1 MPTVNTNSAAQF
13 ALNKLNAT
21 EREMTTSMERLS
33 SGKRINHA
41 GDDAAGAAI
50 ADRMTAQIRGLEQ
63 SVRNAADVISMAQVT
78 EGALDESSSIIQ
90 RIRELAI
97 QSASDTYNGEERA
110 YIDAEVDQLLAELDR
125 VTRDTT
131 FNEIAV
137 LDGSFADRR
146 FQIGTH
152 EREFAQLSI
161 SSMRLDSLGA
171 YKATSQGT
179 ETTDIANSA
188 VDNDNLALNAYAVS
202 DTSEAN
208 LIQAESFTIHGIL
221 GSSSVTAAAGSNVR
235 DIATSVNAVFD
246 STGVSAIA
254 STQLKIQAK
263 TLDKAYNGQTSLSFS
278 IQGKNTTAVTIAA
291 NVTLNNNEGSS
302 VLSDLRDSINN
313 YTTTTGVTATLS
325 TDKSSM
331 ILVQNEGFDIKLGDV
346 NFAGDTTTT
355 GSRRSLLVTSLDNN
369 EVVAG
374 DAVSLGDTDVTT
386 TDDDG
391 IYTGTLTQI
400 ETIGGRLGTTNP
412 RDFPSTG
419 PRSAAT
425 NATSIV
431 AAQTINADDD
441 NRIVTT
447 QAINTG
453 FTGTESLTIID
464 KTALHNSV
472 ITITSTEATDQ
483 GFKVV
488 GTDIFGNAIEETVP
502 KFTAQ
507 NQKKETTNTFATVT
521 AVIPL
526 ANDSNASIIVGTKNP
541 IMTMVNTATVHN
553 SIVTLT
559 STELTDGTF
568 LVTGTDVFG
577 NPLQETVPKFSAQNQ
592 TQQTTNVFGT
602 VTSVIPSAID
612 SNASVSVGVLNTIAN
627 QSALITIT
635 SSASDESDKTFT
647 VTGTDMS
654 GNTLVEVITGPEA
667 NKTVTGRRIF
677 KTIHTVVN
685 SGATTGEIKI
695 GLKPADSVIVTGQLE
710 MSSSNSFTVVGED
723 GKGLFEASPGAASLD
738 KLSGVSLLTRQSSVD
753 ALRVLDRSLDRIH
766 KERAKLGAL
775 MSRMEK
781 AIDNLSNVA
790 LNTKAS
796 RGRIED
802 ADFAKESARMT
813 KAQILQQSAM
823 AMIAQAGKAQQN
835 VLQLLQQ

>member
-1 MPTVNTNSAAQF
+1 MPTVNSNTASQF
-13 ALNKLNAT
+13 ALNKMTAT
-21 EREMTTSMERLS
+21 ERDMTTAMERLS

-50 ADRMTAQIRGLEQ
+50 ADRMTAQIKGLEQ

-97 QSASDTYNGEERA
+97 QSASDVMNAEERS
-110 YIDAEVDQLLAELDR
+110 YLDAEVVQMLAELDR

-171 YKATSQGT
+171 YKAKSQGT

-188 VDNDNLALNAYAVS
+188 VDNDNLALNAYAVA

-221 GSSSVTAAAGSNVR
+221 GSSSVTAAAGSNIR

-246 STGVSAIA
+246 STGVTAIA
-254 STQLKIQAK
+254 STQLKLQAK
-263 TLDKAYNGQTSLSFS
+263 TLDDAYNGQTSVSFS
-278 IQGKNTTAVTIAA
+278 IQGKNSTAVTIAA
-291 NVTLNNNEGSS
+291 NLTLSHNEGSS
-302 VLSDLRDSINN
+302 VLSELRDSINN

-325 TDKSSM
+325 TDKSSIIM
-331 ILVQNEGFDIKLGDV
+331 VQNEGYDIKLGDV

-355 GSRRSLLVTSLDNN
+355 GSRRTLLVTSLDND

-374 DAVSLGDTDVTT
+374 DAVSLGDTNVTA

-391 IYTGTLTQI
+391 IFTGNPSGAI
-400 ETIGGRLGTTNP
+400 VIGGKVGVTGATDFTT
-412 RDFPSTG
+412 
-419 PRSAAT
+419 SATASAT
-425 NATSIV
+425 AAASIV
-431 AAQTINADDD
+431 ASTDLTSFGAANMTLVDATQTINSF
-441 NRIVTT
+441 VTL
-447 QAINTG
+447 
-453 FTGTESLTIID
+453 TGT
-464 KTALHNSV
+464 AAFAVNF
-472 ITITSTEATDQ
+472 TIT
-483 GFKVV
+483 
-488 GTDIFGNAIEETVP
+488 GTDIYGNAQTETV
-502 KFTAQ
+502 AGLGS
-507 NQKKETTNTFATVT
+507 AT
-521 AVIPL
+521 
-526 ANDSNASIIVGTKNP
+526 
-541 IMTMVNTATVHN
+541 TAT
-553 SIVTLT
+553 
-559 STELTDGTF
+559 ST
-568 LVTGTDVFG
+568 
-577 NPLQETVPKFSAQNQ
+577 KI
-592 TQQTTNVFGT
+592 FGT
-602 VTSVIPSAID
+602 ISQIAVSGSVA
-612 SNASVSVGVLNTIAN
+612 ASVSVGTLNTIAN
-627 QSALITIT
+627 QSALVTIEST
-635 SSASDESDKTFT
+635 ASDESNKTFT
-647 VTGTDMS
+647 VTGIDMS
-654 GNTLVEVITGPEA
+654 GNALIEVITGPEA

-677 KTIHTVVN
+677 KEIHTVATTVAT
-685 SGATTGEIKI
+685 SGAIKI
-695 GLKPADSVIVTGQLE
+695 GVKAADSVIVTGQLE

-738 KLSGVSLLTRQSSVD
+738 KLSGVNVKTRQSSID

-781 AIDNLSNVA
+781 AINNLSNVA
-790 LNTKAS
+790 LNTNAS

-802 ADFAKESARMT
+802 ADFAKESARLT

-835 VLQLLQQ
+835 VLQLLQS

>member
-1 MPTVNTNSAAQF
+1 MPTVSSNSAAMF
-13 ALNKLNAT
+13 ALNKMTVT
-21 EREMTTSMERLS
+21 ERDMTQAMERLS

-50 ADRMTAQIRGLEQ
+50 ADRMTAQIKGLEQ

-78 EGALDESSSIIQ
+78 EGALDESSAILQ

-97 QSASDTYNGEERA
+97 QSASDVMNAEERS
-110 YIDAEVDQLLAELDR
+110 YLDAEVIQMLAELDR

-152 EREFAQLSI
+152 EREFASLSI

-171 YKATSQGT
+171 YKAKSQGT

-188 VDNDNLALNAYAVS
+188 VDNDNLALNAYAVA

-208 LIQAESFTIHGIL
+208 LVQAESFTLHGIL
-221 GSSSVTAAAGSNVR
+221 GSSSITAAAGSNVR

-246 STGVSAIA
+246 STGVTAIA

-263 TLDKAYNGQTSLSFS
+263 TLDTTYDGQTSVSFS
-278 IQGKNTTAVTIAA
+278 IQGKNTTATTIAA
-291 NVTLNNNEGSS
+291 NVTLNNNESSS

-325 TDKSSM
+325 TDKSSIIM
-331 ILVQNEGFDIKLGDV
+331 VQNEGYDIKLGEV
-346 NFAGDTTTT
+346 NFAGDTATT
-355 GSRRSLLVTSLDNN
+355 GPRRTLMVTSLDND

-374 DAVSLGDTDVTT
+374 DAVLLGDKDVTATDTDELYSGT
-386 TDDDG
+386 TLNG
-391 IYTGTLTQI
+391 VK
-400 ETIGGRLGTTNP
+400 TIGGTIGN
-412 RDFPSTG
+412 
-419 PRSAAT
+419 AAT
-425 NATSIV
+425 IAFQAPHNTADVDKIATANTLDAVANNA
-431 AAQTINADDD
+431 A
-441 NRIVTT
+441 
-447 QAINTG
+447 
-453 FTGTESLTIID
+453 
-464 KTALHNSV
+464 
-472 ITITSTEATDQ
+472 
-483 GFKVV
+483 
-488 GTDIFGNAIEETVP
+488 
-502 KFTAQ
+502 
-507 NQKKETTNTFATVT
+507 
-521 AVIPL
+521 L
-526 ANDSNASIIVGTKNP
+526 ANF
-541 IMTMVNTATVHN
+541 VNTAQTLN
-553 SIVTLT
+553 SRITLT
-559 STELTDGTF
+559 GDADMNTVTF
-568 LVTGTDVFG
+568 TVTGTDVYG
-577 NPLQETVPKFSAQNQ
+577 NVQ
-592 TQQTTNVFGT
+592 TEDIASTATEKRTATGEKVFAT
-602 VTSVIPSAID
+602 VTGITVSAAVAAD
-612 SNASVSVGVLNTIAN
+612 VTVGVASTIAN
-627 QSALITIT
+627 QSSLITIK
-635 SSASDESDKTFT
+635 SGGSDESGKTFT

-654 GNTLVEVITGPEA
+654 GNKLVEVITGPEA

-677 KTIHTVVN
+677 KTIHTIVN
-685 SGATTGEIKI
+685 SGATTGSIDI
-695 GLKPADSVIVTGQLE
+695 GLTGADSVIVTGQLE

-738 KLSGVSLLTRQSSVD
+738 KLSAVNVKTRQSSID

-790 LNTKAS
+790 LNTNAS
-796 RGRIED
+796 RGRIQD
-802 ADFAKESARMT
+802 ADFAKESARLT

-835 VLQLLQQ
+835 VLQLLQN